1 MEDTSEFVEKLQV
14 NQEKARKNQ
23 RQNGKGNEAAKL
35 SNKQHSTNK

>member
-1 MEDTSEFVEKLQV
+1 MDDTSEFVEKIKED
-14 NQEKARKNQ
+14 QEKARKNL